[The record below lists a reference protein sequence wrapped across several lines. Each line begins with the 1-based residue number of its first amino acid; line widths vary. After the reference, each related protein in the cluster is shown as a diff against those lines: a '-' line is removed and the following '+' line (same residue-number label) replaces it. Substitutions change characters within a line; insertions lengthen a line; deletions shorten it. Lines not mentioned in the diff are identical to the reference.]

1 MALIRSLQG
10 FAISSLFLTASAR
23 IAPFHEHHKHEAVA
37 LGKRQEDTS
46 VSEPALEVSAGANVE
61 GVLTYITP
69 SPGATPVAVTEQ
81 SQIVTSYIPQ
91 FTLCDLPPVG
101 FVSISPL
108 PLSARPTT
116 APYHNYS
123 VIIPTGTG
131 ECTTIYDPTITM
143 VCATTLT
150 ALVDRYTVTNC
161 NQDLT
166 FSTEYGFVLVTPTP
180 ASESSVVLGLSGLNA
195 TSRSSGSASATSRS
209 GSVSATSRRGPALLA
224 TASSEGVDDAASSE
238 PSDDILSSI
247 LLDAAES
254 TATMNA
260 IFDSEPIEPTSA
272 SEPIDATSDSNPI
285 GATRTRNP
293 VDLRPTPGLLRRQV
307 EGNMTAMITPGPT
320 IETLTTY
327 YLAPWQELTAG
338 TAPSD
343 VDLKVCRTFAQ
354 NDTTQCI
361 REYQVWSTSLVTSTA
376 TYVTSINIS
385 TTIHGMAQV
394 IVETFVA
401 NVTEMLTTFSMSTT
415 MDLEYQTEYTT
426 TEAGTRLMSTST
438 EPTVNQT
445 RTVELASRTSAA
457 QDTTQTTTMR
467 ITSTTYRRTTTVT
480 LTSSTPKPTVA
491 ATEAA
496 EEPEETSRPVDWASM
511 LGIDT

>member
-10 FAISSLFLTASAR
+10 VAILSLFLTASAR
-23 IAPFHEHHKHEAVA
+23 IAPFHQHHQHEAAAV
-37 LGKRQEDTS
+37 GKRQEDS
-46 VSEPALEVSAGANVE
+46 PVYEPGPGVSAVAPDA

-123 VIIPTGTG
+123 VMIRTGTG
-131 ECTTIYDPTITM
+131 ECTVIYDPTITM

-150 ALVDRYTVTNC
+150 ALVDKYTVTNC
-161 NQDLT
+161 HQDLT

-180 ASESSVVLGLSGLNA
+180 APESSAVLGLPGVNA
-195 TSRSSGSASATSRS
+195 TARSSGPASAS
-209 GSVSATSRRGPALLA
+209 SRRGPAGT
-224 TASSEGVDDAASSE
+224 TASSAGVDEDASSE
-238 PSDDILSSI
+238 RSDATSSSI
-247 LLDAAES
+247 SLEAAES
-254 TATMNA
+254 GATMDA
-260 IFDSEPIEPTSA
+260 TSDSEPTQATSA
-272 SEPIDATSDSNPI
+272 SEPIDATANSEAI
-285 GATRTRNP
+285 
-293 VDLRPTPGLLRRQV
+293 DLRPTRAELSPTPGLLRRQA
-307 EGNMTAMITPGPT
+307 EGDMTAMITPAPT

-338 TAPSD
+338 TAPGD

-361 REYQVWSTSLVTSTA
+361 REYQVWSTSLVTMTA
-376 TYVTSINIS
+376 TSVTSINIS

-401 NVTEMLTTFSMSTT
+401 NVTELLTTFNMSTT

-426 TEAGTRLMSTST
+426 TETGTRHMSTST
-438 EPTVNQT
+438 EPTVYQT
-445 RTVELASRTSAA
+445 RTVELASRTSAS
-457 QDTTQTTTMR
+457 QDTTETTTMR
-467 ITSTTYRRTTTVT
+467 ITSTTYRGTTTVT
-480 LTSSTPKPTVA
+480 LTSSTPKPTPA

-496 EEPEETSRPVDWASM
+496 EEPEEASRSVDWASM
-511 LGIDT
+511 PGIDT